1 MQSETSIRMSR
12 GTGLLRVATQK
23 LSRLF
28 LKTFAAVF
36 PDPTDGP
43 QVSEDAADK
52 EPNVHQKLRACKTLD
67 HSSRESRYVVTS
79 NLQVHFFPKRD
90 KSFGT

>member
-1 MQSETSIRMSR
+1 MARMQLLPVKIPGSDWAFYAKTFSWAQKIQSETSIRMSR
-12 GTGLLRVATQK
+12 ETGFSVKRSKAEV
-23 LSRLF
+23 SRPF

-52 EPNVHQKLRACKTLD
+52 EPNVHQKLRACKT
-67 HSSRESRYVVTS
+67 
-79 NLQVHFFPKRD
+79 
-90 KSFGT
+90 

>member
-1 MQSETSIRMSR
+1 MSR

-43 QVSEDAADK
+43 QVSEDAAHK
-52 EPNVHQKLRACKTLD
+52 EPNVHQKLRACQT
-67 HSSRESRYVVTS
+67 
-79 NLQVHFFPKRD
+79 
-90 KSFGT
+90 